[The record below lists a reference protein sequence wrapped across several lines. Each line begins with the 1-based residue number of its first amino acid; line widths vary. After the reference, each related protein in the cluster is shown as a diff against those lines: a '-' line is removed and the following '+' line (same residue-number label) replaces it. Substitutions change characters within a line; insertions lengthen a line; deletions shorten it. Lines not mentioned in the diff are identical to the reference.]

1 MKRLW
6 IILPALLLLTAA
18 GDVAISNATP
28 GGDDENEY
36 IMKLKGGWLGVK
48 IKDVTDDAA
57 EKAGLKEAKG
67 ARVYEVVDDSPADSA
82 GIEVGDIII
91 AFDNVEIEDADAL
104 VKAVGKSDPGSMATV
119 TLMRGGKQ
127 MTLDVRLGKAKKHI
141 VKVMRNIR
149 MPRAPRPPRPPRAPR
164 MGIGGHGM
172 MWDHTSSYGLIIE
185 TLGEQL
191 AAYFGTPDGEG
202 VLVKEVEEDSDAAKA
217 GFKAG
222 DVILRAGK
230 KTVEDVKDFKHV
242 LGAYDPGEKIPV
254 QILRKGKEMTIELTA
269 KEIEEHRFHWYG
281 QGGPHVFRF
290 RSDEEDIEL
299 EGIPDAEEIE
309 EIVEEALENVPEMDI
324 DIDIDAEDMREGIRE
339 MRIMLNGK
347 QIEMKELQEELREK
361 MEEMREKIDVEVE
374 EGRVRIRSKQI

>member
-1 MKRLW
+1 MKRLY
-6 IILPALLLLTAA
+6 IILPVLLLLTFL
-18 GDVAISNATP
+18 GDVSTTTAAT
-28 GGDDENEY
+28 GGDGEDDV
-36 IMKLKGGWLGVK
+36 ILKLKGGWLGVK
-48 IKDVTDDAA
+48 IKDVTEEAAETAGLRDAA
-57 EKAGLKEAKG
+57 G
-67 ARVYEVVDDSPADSA
+67 AWVYEVVEDSPADSA
-82 GIEVGDIII
+82 DIEVDDIII
-91 AFDNVEIEDADAL
+91 AFNNVEIADADAL

-127 MTLDVRLGKAKKHI
+127 LTKDVRLGKAKKHI
-141 VKVMRNIR
+141 VKVMKNLR

-172 MWDHTSSYGLIIE
+172 TWDHTSSYGLVIE

-191 AAYFGTPDGEG
+191 AAYFGAPDGEG

-222 DVILRAGK
+222 DVIVRAGK

-281 QGGPHVFRF
+281 QGRPHVFRF
-290 RSDEEDIEL
+290 RSDDEDIEL

-347 QIEMKELQEELREK
+347 QIEMKELQEELHEK
-361 MEEMREKIDVEVE
+361 MEEMREKIEVEVE

>member
-1 MKRLW
+1 MKRLY
-6 IILPALLLLTAA
+6 IILPVLLLLSFLGDVSTTTAA
-18 GDVAISNATP
+18 T

-48 IKDVTDDAA
+48 IRDVTDEAA
-57 EKAGLKEAKG
+57 EEAGLNDATG
-67 ARVYEVVDDSPADSA
+67 ARVYEVVEDSPADSA
-82 GIEVGDIII
+82 GIEVDDIII

-104 VKAVGKSDPGSMATV
+104 VTAVGKSNPGSMATV
-119 TLMRGGKQ
+119 TLMRDGKQ
-127 MTLDVRLGKAKKHI
+127 MTLDVRLGTAKQRI
-141 VKVMRNIR
+141 VRVMKNLR
-149 MPRAPRPPRPPRAPR
+149 MPRAPRPPRPPR

-172 MWDHTSSYGLIIE
+172 TWDHTSSYGLVIE

-217 GFKAG
+217 GFQAG

-254 QILRKGKEMTIELTA
+254 QILRKGKEMTLELTA
-269 KEIEEHRFHWYG
+269 KEIDEHRFKLYG

-290 RSDEEDIEL
+290 RSGDEDIEL

-309 EIVEEALENVPEMDI
+309 EIEGIVEEALENVPEMDI
-324 DIDIDAEDMREGIRE
+324 DIDIDAEDMREGLRE

-347 QIEMKELQEELREK
+347 KIEMQELQEELREH
-361 MEEMREKIDVEVE
+361 MEEIREKIEVEVE